1 MREVDKMKVMTLNIK
16 PSRKETQ
23 EERKARVRNDT
34 NRANIYANKKAY
46 KRHNKHKGGNDYE

>member
-1 MREVDKMKVMTLNIK
+1 MKVMTLKIK

-34 NRANIYANKKAY
+34 NRANVYANKKAY
-46 KRHNKHKGGNDYE
+46 KRHKKHKGGNDYE

>member
-1 MREVDKMKVMTLNIK
+1 MKITLKIK

-34 NRANIYANKKAY
+34 NRANVYANKKAY
-46 KRHNKHKGGNDYE
+46 KRHQKHKGEDTYA